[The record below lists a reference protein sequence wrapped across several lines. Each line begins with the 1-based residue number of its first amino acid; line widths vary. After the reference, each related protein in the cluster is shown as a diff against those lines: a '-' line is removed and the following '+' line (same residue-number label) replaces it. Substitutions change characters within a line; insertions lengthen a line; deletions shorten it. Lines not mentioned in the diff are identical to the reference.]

1 MSTPTLKLLLNAL
14 RLGQPQDPQAAI
26 FALAEHILAQD
37 DLIEDLRKRITV
49 VQSAA
54 QILETKA
61 VRLENELESFLRG
74 GYASAPRHQ
83 AQFQAQ
89 QQQQAQ
95 QQAAQ
100 QQAQLQTHQ
109 PQNAHGPFSVQ
120 QLVPHGQAQHGP
132 QPAAYQPPQSQPA
145 SQRPPPM
152 PAGGPQSGPKSTP
165 PPSHAAPSVRS
176 PSVAP
181 PPASEPP
188 PPFRSP
194 NSERPPFSR
203 QEVADPVRTR
213 MVRSTPQMSRTG
225 RTGRAAREP
234 MISEESSGEDFG
246 VQTVVVHKKDLEKLK
261 RPEAPFRLPPPGAS
275 IGPDR
280 GSIPGAPWAKGNRV
294 DVKVR
299 PAIADEFT
307 IDAVQHEQHDEIDDE
322 NSDDEGVTYRDAGG
336 LPSLAQALGLAPGDP
351 RLEALRRGRDA
362 EDNEEGL
369 PPASRSRK
377 PT

>member
-1 MSTPTLKLLLNAL
+1 
-14 RLGQPQDPQAAI
+14 
-26 FALAEHILAQD
+26 
-37 DLIEDLRKRITV
+37 
-49 VQSAA
+49 
-54 QILETKA
+54 
-61 VRLENELESFLRG
+61 
-74 GYASAPRHQ
+74 
-83 AQFQAQ
+83 
-89 QQQQAQ
+89 
-95 QQAAQ
+95 
-100 QQAQLQTHQ
+100 
-109 PQNAHGPFSVQ
+109 
-120 QLVPHGQAQHGP
+120 
-132 QPAAYQPPQSQPA
+132 
-145 SQRPPPM
+145 
-152 PAGGPQSGPKSTP
+152 
-165 PPSHAAPSVRS
+165 
-176 PSVAP
+176 
-181 PPASEPP
+181 
-188 PPFRSP
+188 
-194 NSERPPFSR
+194 
-203 QEVADPVRTR
+203 